1 MSQFY
6 SPLRY
11 PGGKTRI
18 FKFVS
23 NVLLENNLIGINYA
37 EPYAGGAGLALKLLI
52 SEYVENIYINDLDR
66 SIYSFWISILERPTE
81 FCDWIESVKVNVEN
95 WQLFRKIQDNTD
107 NYDEFEL
114 AKSTFFLNRTN
125 VSGVIKG
132 GIIGGLDQ
140 KGKYKIGARFNKK
153 SLIKRIEK
161 ISEFSNRIIV
171 SRKDGIN
178 FIKKMDRMEND
189 VFVYLDPPYYEKASD
204 LYMNYYSEKDHK
216 SLSKYV
222 QRMQKRWLVSYDNHE
237 FILNLY
243 DENEKLTYKLSH
255 STSNRIGDEVLVF
268 SDRIKF
274 KNSMSELKSPLLL
287 K

>member
-11 PGGKTRI
+11 PGGKSRI

-37 EPYAGGAGLALKLLI
+37 EPYAGGSGLALKLLI
-52 SEYVENIYINDLDR
+52 SEYVGNIYINDLDR
-66 SIYSFWISILERPTE
+66 SIYSFWKSILERPTE
-81 FCDWIESVKVNVEN
+81 FCDWIEGVKVNIEN
-95 WQLFRKIQDNTD
+95 WQHFKQIQENLE

-140 KGKYKIGARFNKK
+140 KGMYKIDARFNKK

-161 ISEFSNRIIV
+161 ISEFGNRINV

-178 FIKKMDRMEND
+178 FIKKMDRMESD

-204 LYMNYYSEKDHK
+204 LYMNYYSKKDHK
-216 SLSKYV
+216 KLSKYV
-222 QRMQKRWLVSYDNHE
+222 QQMQKRWLVSYDNHD

-243 DENEKLTYKLSH
+243 DKNEKLTYKLSH

-268 SDRIKF
+268 SDRLKF
-274 KNSMSELKSPLLL
+274 KNSLSELKSPLLL
-287 K
+287 

>member
-11 PGGKTRI
+11 PGGKSRI
-18 FKFVS
+18 YKFVS
-23 NVLLENNLIGINYA
+23 NVLVENNLVGISYA

-52 SEYVENIYINDLDR
+52 SEYVENIYINDLDK
-66 SIYSFWISILERPTE
+66 SIYSFWKSILERPAE

-95 WQLFRKIQDNTD
+95 WQHFKQIQEYSG

-140 KGKYKIGARFNKK
+140 KGKYKIDARFNKK
-153 SLIKRIEK
+153 TLIKRIEK
-161 ISEFSNRIIV
+161 ISAFKNRIHV
-171 SRKDGIN
+171 SNKDGIN
-178 FIKKMDRMEND
+178 FINNMDRMESD

-204 LYMNYYSEKDHK
+204 LYMNYYSKEDHK
-216 SLSKYV
+216 KLSKYV
-222 QRMQKRWLVSYDNHE
+222 QRMQKRWLVSYDNHD

-268 SDRIKF
+268 SDRLKF
-274 KNSMSELKSPLLL
+274 KNSLNELKSPLLL
-287 K
+287 